1 MRRRTR
7 DAEARQGGADDTGEF
22 SRDQSGPTRR
32 GGQRQRSVK
41 GSPGTRWERK
51 GHKRNFWSDEKV
63 YSFVKIH
70 RTVH

>member
-7 DAEARQGGADDTGEF
+7 DAGARQGGADDTGEF

-41 GSPGTRWERK
+41 GSPGTRWERALA
-51 GHKRNFWSDEKV
+51 R
-63 YSFVKIH
+63 
-70 RTVH
+70 